1 MTEIFCG
8 TQILASDSTET
19 YMKDRINH
27 NGNGNTFILLS
38 IEFKRNLIPSLIKQN
53 QMTELILAK
62 RWKLTLGIH
71 FITNICS
78 TEQQITKDFLANINV
93 LILQMKIHLWP
104 HITRGLGIKL
114 NPWLR
119 PGFIPYGVL
128 WKKDQQH
135 SLHITT
141 SSLFSL
147 HFLPFLP
154 FYSFLILPPMY
165 QVF

>member
-62 RWKLTLGIH
+62 R
-71 FITNICS
+71 
-78 TEQQITKDFLANINV
+78 
-93 LILQMKIHLWP
+93 
-104 HITRGLGIKL
+104 
-114 NPWLR
+114 
-119 PGFIPYGVL
+119 
-128 WKKDQQH
+128 
-135 SLHITT
+135 
-141 SSLFSL
+141 
-147 HFLPFLP
+147 
-154 FYSFLILPPMY
+154 
-165 QVF
+165 

>member
-62 RWKLTLGIH
+62 RWKLTLGVH
-71 FITNICS
+71 FIINICS
-78 TEQQITKDFLANINV
+78 TEPKITKDFLANINV
-93 LILQMKIHLWP
+93 LILQMKTHLWS
-104 HITRGLGIKL
+104 HITMGLGIKL
-114 NPWLR
+114 KPWLS
-119 PGFIPYGVL
+119 PGFIPYRAL

-141 SSLFSL
+141 SSPFSL
-147 HFLPFLP
+147 LFLPFLP
-154 FYSFLILPPMY
+154 FCSFLILPPMY
-165 QVF
+165 